1 MDDLI
6 GQLKK
11 LDQIVILGNSPHI
24 NYLNYDLI
32 NQMVSIGVNR
42 IGLKYNPDILLWTD
56 CCLFTSDWEPIS
68 KEYRDEYQ
76 DILTRTKSEFKIFRG
91 NENSFVIQGAISF
104 DTVKE
109 FGHEWTGG
117 LMESVS
123 VCTAIHLAMVARIG
137 TIFVAGVDMADNG
150 YFFPGKQYG
159 SKNGE
164 FRSYDRDYQLGHF
177 EKIRQANADCEI
189 LLCSPKSNIPGFKKT
204 DYLNER
210 SYA

>member
-24 NYLNYDLI
+24 NRLNYDLI

-76 DILTRTKSEFKIFRG
+76 DILIRTKSDIKIFRG
-91 NENSFVIQGAISF
+91 NVNSFDVPGSMAF

-117 LMESVS
+117 LIESVS
-123 VCTAIHLAMVARIG
+123 VCTAIHLAMVAKIK
-137 TIFVAGVDMADNG
+137 TVYVAGVDMADNG

-164 FRSYDRDYQLGHF
+164 FRDYDREYQLEQF
-177 EKIRQANADCEI
+177 EKVRLANQHCEI
-189 LLCSPKSNIPGFKKT
+189 FLCSPKSNISGFKKT
-204 DYLNER
+204 DILNER